1 MKVLHDTNN
10 DNVWTLTSWIMIKL
24 LTGHSSWWRSNHKWW
39 EWEWQS
45 SITFTPHIFLWWSR
59 RITGG
64 FRFVMG
70 VPPFLVV
77 MDDLIARPKVW
88 PSSCR
93 SSTAAFRS
101 DAWDVSWANHRSF
114 NEFQWVSC
122 GFMAFHRKKPDE
134 FLFWMAYDGVFVL
147 KQTLSKHVKHQMPA
161 QDWDRQPEVDS
172 AHLMSPQTHIAA
184 AKWMIQEF
192 IDDLWI
198 INL

>member
-1 MKVLHDTNN
+1 MTIQHHIYTSYFFMVIKENN
-10 DNVWTLTSWIMIKL
+10 
-24 LTGHSSWWRSNHKWW
+24 GRFPFCH
-39 EWEWQS
+39 
-45 SITFTPHIFLWWSR
+45 
-59 RITGG
+59 GG
-64 FRFVMG
+64 T
-70 VPPFLVV
+70 PFLVV

-161 QDWDRQPEVDS
+161 QDWTGSQKWTRLTWC
-172 AHLMSPQTHIAA
+172 HLKLILQLQSGWF
-184 AKWMIQEF
+184 K
-192 IDDLWI
+192 
-198 INL
+198 NL